1 MDNLLP
7 DASNGGRDAQDHYS
21 IHGFIRNRARH
32 DAGEAQH
39 SGLQTTA
46 AAPRR
51 HCRGG
56 LGGKRRLLITKKV
69 MLAVEAHIRSAN
81 TESRL
86 CRAQA
91 EPSRLLKCS
100 NEAPAKYLYVAV
112 SH

>member
-56 LGGKRRLLITKKV
+56 LGGKLRLLTPNMCYFLFGGHTK
-69 MLAVEAHIRSAN
+69 HR
-81 TESRL
+81 T
-86 CRAQA
+86 A
-91 EPSRLLKCS
+91 ELQQ
-100 NEAPAKYLYVAV
+100 
-112 SH
+112 